1 MGCEWYERM
10 EKYFLLCSEF
20 HAFLAGVIE
29 CIFWKVLKFVSFCS
43 DLAKSLGLGRKWN
56 GMGVVQISF
65 LLGAGNAGISWV
77 LWIFGW
83 ILHSGVMS

>member
-1 MGCEWYERM
+1 M

-20 HAFLAGVIE
+20 HDFLARVIE

-43 DLAKSLGLGRKWN
+43 DFAKSLGLGHKWN
-56 GMGVVQISF
+56 GVVQILF

-77 LWIFGW
+77 SWIFGW
-83 ILHSGVMS
+83 VLCSGVMN